1 MERWEMIL
9 SRTNKELD
17 VVTYIREHLPENGE
31 LDLAALLQDVQKRES
46 TPSDVREG
54 DSCFE
59 MMAVAE
65 IVMGCLHDD
74 LSGLDDEKKGMGQ
87 HQKSQSITSFTAGKK
102 DILRLRDYLCDSL
115 YYARKY
121 VLTSKKLIGGDG
133 FMDKDWHN
141 WQEHMGSL
149 IQCLDGLLVRSE
161 GTVDLCSAPSIQK
174 GEMMQTSFF
183 GITQDTFVRELQE
196 QFSCSEQAASRWIQ
210 FAEECVKESQYV
222 EFQQITNGA
231 AEKNRWMEATLAGLI
246 HVRNTIGLDAAQKV
260 CELASVPQCLYP
272 FEMIEAAKCLQNG
285 GSLEDIVELIE
296 NGTIINDKEEGF
308 LQMG

>member
-1 MERWEMIL
+1 
-9 SRTNKELD
+9 
-17 VVTYIREHLPENGE
+17 
-31 LDLAALLQDVQKRES
+31 
-46 TPSDVREG
+46 
-54 DSCFE
+54 
-59 MMAVAE
+59 
-65 IVMGCLHDD
+65 
-74 LSGLDDEKKGMGQ
+74 
-87 HQKSQSITSFTAGKK
+87 
-102 DILRLRDYLCDSL
+102 
-115 YYARKY
+115 
-121 VLTSKKLIGGDG
+121 
-133 FMDKDWHN
+133 
-141 WQEHMGSL
+141 
-149 IQCLDGLLVRSE
+149 
-161 GTVDLCSAPSIQK
+161 
-174 GEMMQTSFF
+174 MQTGIF

-222 EFQQITNGA
+222 EFQQITNSA